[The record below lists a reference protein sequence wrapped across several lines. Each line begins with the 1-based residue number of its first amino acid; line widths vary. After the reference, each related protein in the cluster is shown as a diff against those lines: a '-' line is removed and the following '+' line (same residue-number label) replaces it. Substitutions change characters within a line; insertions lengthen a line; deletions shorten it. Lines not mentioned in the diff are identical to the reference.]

1 MRDTYAILA
10 LRRKRA
16 YLAGEI
22 AQAERPLA
30 DKRKVMA
37 TLDATIQLFEPTSN
51 PELIAAIRPTR
62 HGLFFRHGEQ
72 TRLCVA
78 ALREAGAPMSARQVA
93 VYAMQAKGLPTDN
106 APILA
111 SIAVQ
116 VRVALGSL
124 EAKGVVVKIISAP
137 DAWWAL
143 AGDNQGPR
151 PDNR

>member
-16 YLAGEI
+16 YLAGEM
-22 AQAERPLA
+22 AQAERRLA
-30 DKRKVMA
+30 DKRKVLA
-37 TLDATIQLFEPTSN
+37 TLDATIQLFAPASN

-62 HGLFFRHGEQ
+62 RGLFFRHGEQ
-72 TRLCVA
+72 MRLCLA
-78 ALREAGAPMSARQVA
+78 ALREAGGPISARQVA
-93 VYAMQAKGLPTDN
+93 EYAMRAKGLPTDN

-116 VRVALGSL
+116 MRVALGRL
-124 EAKGVVVKIISAP
+124 EDKGMVVKIMSAP

-143 AGDNQGPR
+143 ALDREVG
-151 PDNR
+151 